1 MSQPAPVARG
11 TCGLSFLA
19 SAEGSYHHN
28 SSSMGMLQSRHRDD
42 IALAV
47 CRDDL
52 DRSNNAFP
60 LLQVSKLVSRNR
72 SCARSSGKVR
82 LPTDTRLDRSGPT
95 PAIDFR
101 MPGAFPCDDMKLRAS
116 CRPGVS
122 VAPSAVWQLARCR
135 RIVSLTS
142 RRFARGSASS
152 YRCHASSRR
161 VPTPALTTG
170 VVPHEGVFSG
180 CCCAR
185 RSGLASTPCSSR
197 WCQAV
202 NRERTRVRTG
212 VRQ

>member
-1 MSQPAPVARG
+1 LSQPAPVARG

-116 CRPGVS
+116 CRPGKHRV
-122 VAPSAVWQLARCR
+122 VLACR
-135 RIVSLTS
+135 LHHPRYGNWRDV
-142 RRFARGSASS
+142 GV
-152 YRCHASSRR
+152 SSRSR
-161 VPTPALTTG
+161 VGDSL
-170 VVPHEGVFSG
+170 EGQ
-180 CCCAR
+180 R
-185 RSGLASTPCSSR
+185 RHIGATHRADESR
-197 WCQAV
+197 H
-202 NRERTRVRTG
+202 RH
-212 VRQ
+212 